1 MQPARKA
8 VDALLG
14 AVGSLVD
21 SAVERVLISDE
32 RVTSAAEAKRLL
44 AGSAEVPE
52 LADKIQTVVVLA
64 APVVR
69 VLARGARFA
78 RVPWV
83 MVASSSLSIGVAVRA
98 GVRELQVLASLLAHR
113 VEQTTGAD
121 SDPALI
127 KKVAIDLPVPQAH
140 ARSGR
145 RQAAPGPAHPQVAP
159 PRDHRTQHVET
170 RGKGARRGG
179 PARQSDAHEAVEGGI
194 AALRAGAVS
203 ARPFPAFDLTGSLL
217 AKPQHRRTCHAGVV
231 CLRASRCRALRA
243 GRSQAESS

>member
-44 AGSAEVPE
+44 AGSADIPE

-113 VEQTTGAD
+113 VEETTGAD

-127 KKVAIDLPVPQAH
+127 KKVAIDLYLYPRRTPDLGDDKLRLV
-140 ARSGR
+140 RLTRKWLLRGIVGR
-145 RQAAPGPAHPQVAP
+145 NTSRRAAKAL
-159 PRDHRTQHVET
+159 
-170 RGKGARRGG
+170 
-179 PARQSDAHEAVEGGI
+179 DAADR
-194 AALRAGAVS
+194 LDSQTLTKLSRAG
-203 ARPFPAFDLTGSLL
+203 
-217 AKPQHRRTCHAGVV
+217 
-231 CLRASRCRALRA
+231 
-243 GRSQAESS
+243 